1 MCRVVDAC
9 SSTSTA
15 YSAPESDVI
24 VESRLSVVV
33 DCSDPRALA
42 DFWRLLVGGVLD
54 EASATSDWVALREF
68 PELDYLGFQRVPEMK
83 LTKNRVH
90 LDVIVDDLGIAIARG
105 KALGAR
111 ALGNVVDEALY
122 QFQVM
127 SDPEGN
133 EFCFVFRKPNN

>member
-1 MCRVVDAC
+1 
-9 SSTSTA
+9 
-15 YSAPESDVI
+15 
-24 VESRLSVVV
+24 VVV

-42 DFWRLLVGGVLD
+42 DFWRQLVGGVLD
-54 EASATSDWVALREF
+54 EATATADWVALREF
-68 PELDYLGFQRVPEMK
+68 PELGYLGFQRVPEMK

-133 EFCFVFRKPNN
+133 EFCFVFRKPGP